1 MQDVF
6 STMTKVDFVED
17 LKPLIFS
24 EDLLQSADNE
34 PVRKEKEGGLPD
46 LPGC

>member
-1 MQDVF
+1 
-6 STMTKVDFVED
+6 MTKVDFVED
-17 LKPLIFS
+17 LKPLIFF

-34 PVRKEKEGGLPD
+34 PVRNEKEEGLPD